1 MSVQDPIS
9 DLLTRIRNAQQAK
22 HESVIIPA
30 SKVKRAILDVLVREG
45 FIAHFVEE
53 TVENH
58 PYFRAFLKYHQGKGV
73 IELLKR
79 VSRPG
84 LRTYKSKAEL
94 PKIRSGLG
102 CAIVS
107 TSKGVMTDDEAR
119 RLGEGGEILCEVA

>member
-1 MSVQDPIS
+1 MSIQDPIS
-9 DLLTRIRNAQQAK
+9 DLLTRIRNGQQAK
-22 HESVIIPA
+22 HENVIIPA

-45 FIAHFVEE
+45 FLANYVEE
-53 TVENH
+53 EVGNH
-58 PYFRAFLKYHQGKGV
+58 PYFRAYLKYHHGKGV
-73 IELLKR
+73 IELLQR

-84 LRTYKSKAEL
+84 LRQYKSKAQL

-119 RLGEGGEILCEVA
+119 RLGEGGEILCVVA